1 MADVNKMQKKL
12 NSLNNQINKLNNEYN
27 SLSDQRN
34 KANSQKGNLRMKV
47 ASAADKLRM
56 AEGKLNQV
64 KNGTYISHDPEF
76 DKLPKEKQIEI
87 AENEYRRAKQE
98 YEGAIQAQND
108 NETLIDGLD
117 AEIATTAQEIN
128 DLSQQANNLQQAI
141 NNENNKNKNN
151 TNGNQK
157 KKINFHGN
165 DVYLGKDGKIDLSL
179 PENEK
184 LLENSELIQEIL
196 RTYPEAF
203 DKLPVS
209 CFGNKENKD
218 AYLKAFNDGV
228 NDKIDKND
236 MGVDENGKKITEDE
250 YIRQMTAIGEHK
262 KKEYEQ
268 MMGLQESN
276 SMGNR

>member
-1 MADVNKMQKKL
+1 MADINEMKQKLSSVKG
-12 NSLNNQINKLNNEYN
+12 QINKLQNEYD

-34 KANSQKGNLRMKV
+34 KANSQKGNLRMQV
-47 ASAADKLRM
+47 ASATDKLRM

-76 DKLPKEKQIEI
+76 DKLPKEKQIQI

-108 NETLIDGLD
+108 NEALIAGLD
-117 AEIATTAQEIN
+117 ENMEKTAQEIN
-128 DLSQQANNLQQAI
+128 DLSQQAANLQQAI
-141 NNENNKNKNN
+141 NDENNKNRKNAS
-151 TNGNQK
+151 GNQK

-165 DVYLGKDGKIDLSL
+165 DVYLGQDGKIDLSL
-179 PENEK
+179 PENKE
-184 LLENSELIQEIL
+184 LLQDKELIQEIL
-196 RTYPEAF
+196 RMYPEAF
-203 DKLPVS
+203 DKLPVF
-209 CFGNKENKD
+209 CLEKKEDKD

-236 MGVDENGKKITEDE
+236 MGVYENGKKITEEE
-250 YIRQMTAIGEHK
+250 YIRKMTAVGEHK